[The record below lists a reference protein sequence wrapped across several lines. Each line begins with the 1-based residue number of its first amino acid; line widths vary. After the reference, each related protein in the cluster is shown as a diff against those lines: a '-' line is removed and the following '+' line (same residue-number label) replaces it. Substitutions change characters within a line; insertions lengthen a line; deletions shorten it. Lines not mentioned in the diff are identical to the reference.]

1 MDIKRLPTRF
11 LRDLQRSLSFK
22 LILFLGLS
30 ILAAITL
37 FSFYSIY
44 YQTRALRESAR
55 KEIVDLSGIIRRNTR
70 RSMQS
75 NYPEGIND
83 IINTAGEQKN
93 ILAVLIYNRSGTV
106 RYASNPLSVGVTVEM
121 TSASCIACHVGG
133 RMDVD
138 PRQKEKTF
146 SGNYQGRESLS
157 IVTPIF
163 GEQSCYQASCHYHPP
178 ENAMLG
184 ILEIHRSV
192 DDLKATVAK
201 NANQTVIFGGILL
214 LMISSMAVFF
224 ILRFIYKP
232 LMNLL
237 GATSHISHGEY
248 GVEAQVLSPD
258 EFGQLTMAFN
268 EMSLKIEERQRELLK
283 SREEFK
289 TLFNDVPASIV
300 VCDKDFRIRN
310 TNKMFKDVFGECIN
324 QNCFAAQM
332 GRQVACDYC
341 PAIDTVADGLVHSIE
356 QERRLSSGKLH
367 TFLIHTAP
375 IRDEAGGISM
385 IMEIATDVTQIK
397 ELQNKLAV
405 LGETVAGISHTI
417 KNILGGLE
425 GGMHLVDLALSKG
438 NESRLRKGWEMVGR
452 NIKRISHLVYD
463 ILYFSKER
471 PPELEQIDPV
481 VVCRDVM
488 ELMQDKATQA
498 GVQIR
503 LEMPGKGGMV
513 RIDPKGLHTVLV
525 NLMGNAIE
533 ACVEDES
540 ARSPLVVL
548 TYRHDAQGPILF
560 EVADNGPGMPSE
572 VMDKLFHRFFSTKGS
587 KGTGLG
593 LLVSKKIVEE
603 HGGRISVQS
612 TEGSG
617 TVFTVSFPNR

>member
-1 MDIKRLPTRF
+1 MKMLTRF
-11 LRDLQRSLSFK
+11 LSRLQKSLSFK

-30 ILAAITL
+30 ILAGMIL
-37 FSFYSIY
+37 FSFFSIY
-44 YQTRALRESAR
+44 YQSRVLRENAR
-55 KEIVDLSGIIRRNTR
+55 REILDLSGIVKRNTR

-83 IINTAGEQKN
+83 IINTAGEQKT
-93 ILAVLIYNRSGTV
+93 ILEVLIYNRSGTV
-106 RYASNPLSVGVTVEM
+106 RYASDPTSIGVTVEM
-121 TSASCIACHVGG
+121 TSPSCIACHMRGN
-133 RMDVD
+133 MSVD

-146 SGNYQGRESLS
+146 SANYQGRETLS

-178 ENAMLG
+178 EHAMLG

-192 DDLKATVAK
+192 DDLTATVAR

-224 ILRFIYKP
+224 ILRFIYRP
-232 LMNLL
+232 VVNLL
-237 GATSHISHGEY
+237 NATSRISHGEY
-248 GVEAQVLSPD
+248 GVEASVLSQD

-300 VCDKDFRIRN
+300 VCDKDFRIKN
-310 TNKMFKDVFGECIN
+310 TNRMFKDVFGDRIG
-324 QNCFAAQM
+324 QYCFTAQF
-332 GRQVACDYC
+332 GRQEACDYC
-341 PAIDTVADGLVHSIE
+341 PAIETADDGLVHSIE
-356 QERRLSSGKLH
+356 LERKLPDGKQH
-367 TFLIHTAP
+367 TYLIHTAA
-375 IRDEAGGISM
+375 IRDETGGIGM

-397 ELQNKLAV
+397 ELQNELAV

-438 NESRLRKGWEMVGR
+438 NESRLRKGWDMVGR
-452 NIKRISHLVYD
+452 NIKRISHLVHD

-471 PPELEQIDPV
+471 PPEFQQIDPAEA
-481 VVCRDVM
+481 CRDVM
-488 ELMQDKATQA
+488 ELMQGKATEA

-503 LEMPGKGGMV
+503 LEMSGNGDAI

-533 ACVEDES
+533 ACEEDES
-540 ARSPLVVL
+540 SRPHLVVL
-548 TYRHDAQGPILF
+548 TYRHEAQGTVLF
-560 EVADNGPGMPSE
+560 EVADNGPGMPAE
-572 VMDKLFHRFFSTKGS
+572 IQDKLFQRFFSTKGS
-587 KGTGLG
+587 KGSGLG
-593 LLVSKKIVEE
+593 LLVTKKIIEE
-603 HGGRISVQS
+603 HGGWINVQS

-617 TVFTVSFPNR
+617 TVFTVSFPNQ

>member
-1 MDIKRLPTRF
+1 MLNWF
-11 LRDLQRSLSFK
+11 LQRLQSSLLFK
-22 LILFLGLS
+22 LNHFLGLS
-30 ILAAITL
+30 ILAGIIL

-44 YQTRALRESAR
+44 YQSRALRESAR
-55 KEIVDLSGIIRRNTR
+55 REIIDLSGIVKRNTR
-70 RSMQS
+70 RGMQS

-93 ILAVLIYNRSGTV
+93 ILEVLIYNRAGTV
-106 RYASNPLSVGVTVEM
+106 RYASDPLSVGVTVEM
-121 TSASCIACHVGG
+121 TSPSCIACHEGG

-146 SGNYQGRESLS
+146 SGSYQGRETIS

-178 ENAMLG
+178 EHAMLG

-192 DDLKATVAK
+192 DDLTAIVAK
-201 NANQTVIFGGILL
+201 NTKQTLLFGGILL

-224 ILRFIYKP
+224 ILRFIYRP
-232 LMNLL
+232 VMNLL
-237 GATSHISHGEY
+237 GATSRISHGEY

-268 EMSLKIEERQRELLK
+268 EMSLKIEERQHELLK

-300 VCDKDFRIRN
+300 VCDKDFRIKN
-310 TNKMFKDVFGECIN
+310 TNKMFKDVFGDCID
-324 QNCFAAQM
+324 QHCFAAQL
-332 GRQVACDYC
+332 GRQEACDYC

-356 QERRLSSGKLH
+356 QERKLPDGKRH
-367 TFLIHTAP
+367 TFLVHTAP
-375 IRDEAGGISM
+375 IRDEAGGIGM
-385 IMEIATDVTQIK
+385 IMEIATDVTRIK
-397 ELQNKLAV
+397 ELQDELAV

-452 NIKRISHLVYD
+452 NIKRISHLVHD

-471 PPELEQIDPV
+471 PPELQQTDPAE
-481 VVCRDVM
+481 VCRDVM
-488 ELMQDKATQA
+488 ELMQGKATEA

-503 LEMPGKGGMV
+503 LEMPGNRGMV

-533 ACVEDES
+533 ACAEDES
-540 ARSPLVVL
+540 SRSSLVVL
-548 TYRHDAQGPILF
+548 TYRHDAQGPVLF

-572 VMDKLFHRFFSTKGS
+572 IKDKLFQRFFSTKGS
-587 KGTGLG
+587 KGSGLG
-593 LLVSKKIVEE
+593 LLVTKKIVEE
-603 HGGRISVQS
+603 HGGRINVQS